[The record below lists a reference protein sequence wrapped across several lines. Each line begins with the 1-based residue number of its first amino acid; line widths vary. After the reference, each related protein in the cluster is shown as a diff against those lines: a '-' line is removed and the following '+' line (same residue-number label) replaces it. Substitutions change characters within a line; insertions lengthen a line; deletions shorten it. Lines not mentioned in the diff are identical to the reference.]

1 MIWLLNILAL
11 CVRDEYYSRNAS
23 CALNLIA
30 TVSIDIFSSVRIVIF
45 VYMFLSTQEIAP
57 QTEADGPVV
66 NRTISLP
73 PNMEENHYTS
83 THDLIPKEDNN
94 QVSALN

>member
-1 MIWLLNILAL
+1 
-11 CVRDEYYSRNAS
+11 
-23 CALNLIA
+23 
-30 TVSIDIFSSVRIVIF
+30 
-45 VYMFLSTQEIAP
+45 MFLSTQEIAP
-57 QTEADGPVV
+57 QTETDGPVV

-83 THDLIPKEDNN
+83 THDLIPKEDKN